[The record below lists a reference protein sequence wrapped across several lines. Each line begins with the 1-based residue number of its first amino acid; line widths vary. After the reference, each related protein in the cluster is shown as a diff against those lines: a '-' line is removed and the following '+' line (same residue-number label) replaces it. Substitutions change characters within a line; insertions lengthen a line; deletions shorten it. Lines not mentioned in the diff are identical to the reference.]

1 MSLDLVK
8 QSPAHWLAQLKCR
21 YLVDKDLPALEW
33 DGEYSHFRR
42 LYRDIY
48 QSTLQGK
55 AIMWVATLAGD
66 EVIGQLFVQL
76 ASSRTEL
83 ANGKTRAYIYGFRVK
98 SPYRGNGVG
107 ANLLS
112 FAEDDLATRG
122 FRLVSLNVG
131 RDNPDARRF
140 YERHGYRVVG
150 NEAGCWFYVDDQDQR
165 REVNEPAW
173 RMQKQLR

>member
-66 EVIGQLFVQL
+66 EVSEHISTVFGSRVRIGEMAWGPICCPLQ
-76 ASSRTEL
+76 
-83 ANGKTRAYIYGFRVK
+83 KTI
-98 SPYRGNGVG
+98 
-107 ANLLS
+107 
-112 FAEDDLATRG
+112 
-122 FRLVSLNVG
+122 
-131 RDNPDARRF
+131 
-140 YERHGYRVVG
+140 
-150 NEAGCWFYVDDQDQR
+150 
-165 REVNEPAW
+165 
-173 RMQKQLR
+173 